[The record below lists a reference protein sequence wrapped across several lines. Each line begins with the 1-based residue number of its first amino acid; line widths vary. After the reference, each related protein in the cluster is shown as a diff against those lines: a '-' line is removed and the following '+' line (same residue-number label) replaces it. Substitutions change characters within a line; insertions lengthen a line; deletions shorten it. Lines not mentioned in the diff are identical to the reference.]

1 VTKSVS
7 LLTKKQW
14 AAEMVQV
21 IATGSL
27 VSAVACGGLC
37 SLIGLGV
44 GLAEGFVTRAVGMAI
59 LSGLGGWLIGF
70 LGGVLVVGTC
80 VKMEG
85 RKIEFREED
94 AMDRE

>member
-1 VTKSVS
+1 MKSVS

-21 IATGSL
+21 IATGAL
-27 VSAVACGGLC
+27 VSGVACGGLC
-37 SLIGLGV
+37 SLIAFGAGM
-44 GLAEGFVTRAVGMAI
+44 ADGFVTRAVGMAI
-59 LSGLGGWLIGF
+59 LSGIGGWLIGF

>member
-1 VTKSVS
+1 MKSVS

-21 IATGSL
+21 IATGAL
-27 VSAVACGGLC
+27 VSGMICGGMC
-37 SLIGLGV
+37 SLIAFGI
-44 GLAEGFVTRAVGMAI
+44 GLADGFVTRAVGMAI

-80 VKMEG
+80 VRLEG

>member
-1 VTKSVS
+1 MAKSVS

-14 AAEMVQV
+14 AAEM
-21 IATGSL
+21 
-27 VSAVACGGLC
+27 
-37 SLIGLGV
+37 
-44 GLAEGFVTRAVGMAI
+44 VTRAVGMAI

-80 VKMEG
+80 VKLEG

>member
-1 VTKSVS
+1 MKS

-21 IATGSL
+21 IAAGAL
-27 VSAVACGGLC
+27 VAAGLC
-37 SLIGLGV
+37 GVLAGLIALGI
-44 GLAEGFVTRAVGMAI
+44 GLAEGFVIRALGMSI
-59 LSGLGGWLIGF
+59 LGGLGGWLIGF

-85 RKIEFREED
+85 CKIEFREED
-94 AMDRE
+94 GE

>member
-1 VTKSVS
+1 MAKSVS

-21 IATGSL
+21 IATGAL
-27 VSAVACGGLC
+27 VSAVICGGLC
-37 SLIGLGV
+37 SLIAFGV
-44 GLAEGFVTRAVGMAI
+44 GLAEGFVIRAVGLAI

-70 LGGVLVVGTC
+70 LGGVIVVGTC
-80 VKMEG
+80 VRLEG

>member
-1 VTKSVS
+1 MKS

-21 IATGSL
+21 IAAGAL
-27 VSAVACGGLC
+27 VAAGL
-37 SLIGLGV
+37 SGVLAGLIALGI
-44 GLAEGFVTRAVGMAI
+44 GLAEGFVIRALGMSI
-59 LSGLGGWLIGF
+59 LGGLGGWLIGF

-80 VKMEG
+80 VKMEA

-94 AMDRE
+94 GE

>member
-1 VTKSVS
+1 VKS

-21 IATGSL
+21 IAAGAL
-27 VSAVACGGLC
+27 VAAGL
-37 SLIGLGV
+37 SGVLAGLIALGI
-44 GLAEGFVTRAVGMAI
+44 GLAEGFVIRALGMSI
-59 LSGLGGWLIGF
+59 LGGLGGWLIGF

-80 VKMEG
+80 VKMEA

-94 AMDRE
+94 GE